1 MAKYPIDSALYTSI
15 TCSVAPEPV
24 MNRQTGQQKA
34 DANGEPL
41 YSVELVAFG
50 AEGAQVLNV
59 KFPGTPH
66 PGIKAGVPVKVTGL
80 VVSDW
85 EIDQKHGLAFKAT
98 KIEPAIGAQPPKAG
112 AA

>member
-1 MAKYPIDSALYTSI
+1 MKLAVDTSAYPSI
-15 TCSVAPEPV
+15 TCSVGPEPV

-34 DANGEPL
+34 DTNGEPL
-41 YSVELVAFG
+41 YSVELVVFG

-66 PGIKAGVPVKVTGL
+66 GGLKAGVPVKVTGL
-80 VVSDW
+80 VASDR
-85 EIDQKHGLAFKAT
+85 EVEQKHGISFRAAR
-98 KIEPAIGAQPPKAG
+98 IEPVSGAQVPKAG